1 MCDGCDAFVRE
12 RGGAIRAAAVLQT
25 QSYRL
30 SREEFDDLVYSAILR
45 VIERKQTDPQIIERP
60 NRYFHRIVEN
70 LSVDNYREA
79 RQTAKEFA
87 DRRGLSVEAAKK
99 RRQRAVTII
108 SKKLEGGF

>member
-45 VIERKQTDPQIIERP
+45 VIERKQTDLKSSRDPTGIFTELWR
-60 NRYFHRIVEN
+60 
-70 LSVDNYREA
+70 
-79 RQTAKEFA
+79 T
-87 DRRGLSVEAAKK
+87 
-99 RRQRAVTII
+99 
-108 SKKLEGGF
+108 

>member
-45 VIERKQTDPQIIERP
+45 VIERKQTDPQIVERP
-60 NRYFHRIVEN
+60 NRYFHRIVRTEHRQ
-70 LSVDNYREA
+70 LS
-79 RQTAKEFA
+79 
-87 DRRGLSVEAAKK
+87 GGAAH
-99 RRQRAVTII
+99 RASRI
-108 SKKLEGGF
+108 